1 MTTASRC
8 SRLLVLVA
16 IAAIGNSA
24 KAADEAIVLASYQS
38 GAPISAGQ
46 AVIAPQDA
54 GVTRIGLNGFARG
67 WLDLRPGSRVTLS
80 TEAGD
85 KAGRERLVVQLDQ
98 GAARLDLSGT
108 GPWQDVRV
116 RGAALDITVTGT
128 LFMVERV
135 ERDADYVSL
144 IKGNLSVGLRRSVAD
159 ALNQQ
164 RRVDLDSRQG
174 VGGSTSGGLGE
185 PTSVG
190 TAPVLIPGSDGAADP
205 GLADVLEAFPETIDG
220 DGAAALLAEVGDQA
234 FGDVA
239 DDVGDSV
246 LDELDGAVTDD
257 VLTTIGGGLELGGPP
272 PPPF

>member
-1 MTTASRC
+1 MIPASRR
-8 SRLLVLVA
+8 SRLLLLAVLATSAHAADPAASLGTDQAGAPIAAGQA
-16 IAAIGNSA
+16 IAAPANG
-24 KAADEAIVLASYQS
+24 
-38 GAPISAGQ
+38 
-46 AVIAPQDA
+46 
-54 GVTRIGLNGFARG
+54 GVTRIALTGFARG
-67 WLDLRPGSRVTLS
+67 WLDLRPGSRATLS

-135 ERDADYVSL
+135 QRDADHVSL
-144 IKGNLSVGLRRSVAD
+144 IKGHLSVGLRRAVAD

-190 TAPVLIPGSDGAADP
+190 TAPVLMPGGDATTDP

-220 DGAAALLAEVGDQA
+220 DDSDAMSGEVGEQT

-246 LDELDGAVTDD
+246 LEDLGDDGAVTDD
-257 VLTTIGGGLELGGPP
+257 VLTTIGGGLELSGPP
-272 PPPF
+272 APPF